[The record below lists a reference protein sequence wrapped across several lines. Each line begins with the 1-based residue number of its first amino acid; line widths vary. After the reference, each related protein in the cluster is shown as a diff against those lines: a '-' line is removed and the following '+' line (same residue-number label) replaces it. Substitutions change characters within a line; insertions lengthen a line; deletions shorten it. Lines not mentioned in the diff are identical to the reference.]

1 MINRMEAWLIEE
13 YRNIIRHKFGI
24 SISSDKADAM
34 CLRIDKYAREC
45 DMSYADLLVSLK
57 HGNLKYLEGFATAIT
72 INVTSFFREQGHFDF
87 IVGNWNQIISNNPR
101 IKQTGEIRVWSAGCS
116 TGEEPYSIAMVLSR
130 ERPEYRPRILAT
142 DINAKVV
149 SIAQD
154 GIYPEKIKEDIDPSY
169 LGLFFERFEQK
180 YIVAPRIRDMI
191 VFRTFNLMNSFPFK
205 NTFDIIFCRNV
216 MIYFSQEIQNGLIE
230 KFSAVLNTGGL
241 LFIGHSESINNRLN
255 CFRYMQPT
263 VYMKT

>member
-1 MINRMEAWLIEE
+1 MESWLIEE
-13 YRNIIRHKFGI
+13 YRYTIRNKFGI
-24 SISSDKADAM
+24 SITGDKTDTM

-45 DMSYADLLVSLK
+45 GLSYTDLLTNLK
-57 HGNLKYLEGFATAIT
+57 HGNLEYLEGFATAIT
-72 INVTSFFREQGHFDF
+72 VNVTSFFRERGHFDF
-87 IVGNWNQIISNNPR
+87 IIENWNQILSNNPR

-116 TGEEPYSIAMVLSR
+116 TGEEPYSIAMVLAH
-130 ERPEYRPRILAT
+130 EWPEYRPRILAT

-154 GIYPEKIKEDIDPSY
+154 GIYSEKIKEDIDPRY
-169 LGLFFERFEQK
+169 MGLFFERYEQK
-180 YIVAPRIRDMI
+180 YAVAPRIRDMV
-191 VFRTFNLMNSFPFK
+191 VFRTFNLMNPFPFK

-241 LFIGHSESINNRLN
+241 LFIGHSESISSRSSS
-255 CFRYMQPT
+255 FKYVQPT
-263 VYMKT
+263 VYMKI